1 MWCKIDRLIVHVYE
15 RETGLANRVIFRDI
29 IIQNTFFNY
38 INMKINNWSI
48 YLFIYK
54 YMYI

>member
-15 RETGLANRVIFRDI
+15 REKCFVNRVIFRDI

-38 INMKINNWSI
+38 INMKINKWSI

>member
-15 RETGLANRVIFRDI
+15 REKCFVNHVIFRDI

-38 INMKINNWSI
+38 VNMKINKWSI